1 MKKPDYE
8 TCTIYDVISY
18 ATYLENCVNGASDL
32 IIELNL
38 TSKVFA
44 SDLRMIREGD
54 GADATY
60 IGKSDKTKK
69 FEHAMTLFDKIDKV
83 KALSSYFKGIEVD
96 KPIGNPFEDK
106 AKEFKKN
113 GGKATA

>member
-8 TCTIYDVISY
+8 ICTIFEVIAY
-18 ATYLENCVNGASDL
+18 ANYLESCLNGASDL

-44 SDLRMIREGD
+44 SDLRAIRSGD
-54 GADATY
+54 GEEATY

-69 FEHAMTLFDKIDKV
+69 FEHAMTLFDKIDKI
-83 KALSSYFKGIEVD
+83 KALSSYFKGEE
-96 KPIGNPFEDK
+96 KEKTTGNAFEDTNK
-106 AKEFKKN
+106 KIQAKLN
-113 GGKATA
+113 GGK

>member
-8 TCTIYDVISY
+8 TCTIFEVINY

-44 SDLRMIREGD
+44 TDLRMIREGD
-54 GADATY
+54 SDTTY

-69 FEHAMTLFDKIDKV
+69 FEHAMTLFDKIDKI
-83 KALSSYFKGIEVD
+83 KALSSYFKGEE
-96 KPIGNPFEDK
+96 KEKLTGNPFEDTSK
-106 AKEFKKN
+106 KIQAKLSSA
-113 GGKATA
+113 GK